1 MSKEDLS
8 ETDPR
13 VIKALEGV
21 PTAKMRQ
28 FAMIIAK
35 SDKINA
41 TQAHKDAGYKAT
53 EGSHGVQGHRLMR
66 DQRIIDAVGRLRALL
81 GKTYSLTIDDVLDN
95 LAYAV
100 DKAKEK
106 GDLANMLRG
115 LELQGK
121 HMAMWVEKTVTEDA
135 NESKRLS
142 QKEADELREIAK
154 LRLRKVG

>member
-142 QKEADELREIAK
+142 QKEAEELREIAK